1 LSRHPLIELASSRD
15 VKQAKGFRFAAEKLT
30 GESLDELY
38 KQEVA
43 SAPKRHDAGKKYFA
57 SHPKAPTGP
66 RNGKDAEHLAMALL
80 DYSRTAGSELE
91 LPAGGNLTLLDFHVP
106 LATAS
111 VDKALGDTDPNKGI
125 GKIDLLG
132 ILPDDRLAV
141 IALKY
146 VPPSA
151 TRGGT
156 GDTPLRA
163 LLESLAATA
172 FVDANRDAFAD
183 EVRALTEREVS
194 NEPPALIL
202 LGSARYWEICRKREA
217 QKGAGWIRE
226 FERVGR
232 EAAEVIGVE
241 MLYLGLDV
249 EGDPPWKYAEQGPE
263 LAAEP
268 QLTTA
273 WEARAGKLKPKPK
286 PRPRSGDEDV
296 LVEADMSRP
305 PRSYGIR
312 ESYTPGD
319 RIEHPTLG
327 TGVVQAIA
335 GIGKI
340 AVLFDEKKSL
350 LVHERP

>member
-1 LSRHPLIELASSRD
+1 LSRHPLVELASSRD
-15 VKQAKGFRFAAEKLT
+15 VKQAKGFRAAAEKLT
-30 GESLDELY
+30 GESLNELY
-38 KQEVA
+38 QQEVA
-43 SAPKRHDAGKKYFA
+43 NAPRRHDAGKKYFS
-57 SHPKAPTGP
+57 SHPKPPTGP
-66 RNGKDAEHLAMALL
+66 RNGKDAEHLGMSLL
-80 DYSRTAGSELE
+80 ARSKAGGELE
-91 LPAGGNLTLLDFHVP
+91 LPEGGNLTLLDYQVP
-106 LATAS
+106 LATAAL
-111 VDKALGDTDPNKGI
+111 DKSLGDADPNKGI

-132 ILPDDRLAV
+132 LLPDDRLAV
-141 IALKY
+141 IVVKY

-163 LLESLAATA
+163 LLEGMAAAA
-172 FVDANRDAFAD
+172 FVDANREAVSD
-183 EVRALTEREVS
+183 EVMAASDRTVS
-194 NEPPALIL
+194 SEAPALIL
-202 LGSARYWEICRKREA
+202 LGNARYWEICRKREA

-226 FERVGR
+226 LERIGR
-232 EAAEVIGVE
+232 ESSEVIGVE
-241 MLYLGLDV
+241 VLYLGLDV
-249 EGDPPWKYAEQGPE
+249 EGDPPWTYGEEGPE

-296 LVEADMSRP
+296 LVEADLSRP
-305 PRSYGIR
+305 PRAYGIR
-312 ESYTPGD
+312 ESYAPGD

-340 AVLFDEKKSL
+340 SVLFDERKSL
-350 LVHERP
+350 LVHERQ